1 MWPMKIALVSPYDYP
16 YPGGVTKHISAL
28 YDCFHRLGHEVKI
41 IAACSDDGDNVPDH
55 VIKVSGFIAL
65 VPFSGS
71 VARISLAPIIYR
83 RVKRLLRQERFDVIH
98 VHEPMTP
105 ALPLVVLRHCKVV
118 PHSVIVGTFH
128 AYRESSVGY
137 NYGRPIFGHFIQRLD
152 GRIAVSEASRD
163 YIAQYF
169 PGDYVII
176 PNGIDVARFSDP
188 SLAPIERFND
198 GKPNILF
205 VGRLEKRKGFRHLL
219 AAFAHIKK
227 AVPAVRLIVAGAYEK
242 ADKEAFV
249 IYARRHRLRDVRF
262 VGFVSE
268 EDLPRYYRTC
278 DVFCAPSIGFESFGL
293 VLLEAMAAGRPIVAS
308 DIAGYRAVVRN
319 GEEGLLVP
327 PGDEGALAIAL
338 ISLLRDSAL
347 RQRMGERGQAR
358 ASAYSWDKVA
368 QRILRFYGELLGR
381 KDGGA

>member
-1 MWPMKIALVSPYDYP
+1 MKIALVSPYDYP
-16 YPGGVTKHISAL
+16 YPGGVTKHISTL
-28 YDCFHRLGHEVKI
+28 YDCFRRLGHEVKI
-41 IAACSDDGDNVPDH
+41 ITACSDVGENLPDH
-55 VIKVSGFIAL
+55 VIKVSGFITP

-71 VARISLAPIIYR
+71 VARISLAPIIYQ
-83 RVKRLLRQERFDVIH
+83 RVKRLLRQEQFDVIH

-105 ALPLVVLRHCKVV
+105 ALPLVVLRHCKVI
-118 PHSVIVGTFH
+118 PHAVIVGTFH
-128 AYRESSVGY
+128 AYRETSAGY
-137 NYGRPIFGHFIQRLD
+137 NYGRPIFGRFIQRLD
-152 GRIAVSEASRD
+152 GRIAVSKASRD

-188 SLAPIERFND
+188 SLAPIQRFND

-227 AVPAVRLIVAGAYEK
+227 AVPEARLIVAGAYEK

-249 IYARRHRLRDVRF
+249 LYARSHRLRDVRF
-262 VGFVSE
+262 VGLVSE

-308 DIAGYRAVVRN
+308 DIVGYRAVVRN

-327 PGDEGALAIAL
+327 PGDEEALATAL
-338 ISLLRDSAL
+338 VSLLRDPGL
-347 RQRMGERGQAR
+347 RQRVGERGQAR
-358 ASAYSWDKVA
+358 ASAYSRDGIA
-368 QRILRFYGELLGR
+368 QRILDFYGELLER
-381 KDGGA
+381 KSRGA

>member
-1 MWPMKIALVSPYDYP
+1 MKIALVSPYDYP

-28 YDCFHRLGHEVKI
+28 YDCFRCLGHEVKI
-41 IAACSDDGDNVPDH
+41 IAACSDDRDHVPDH

-83 RVKRLLRQERFDVIH
+83 RVKRLLRQEQFDVIH

-105 ALPLVVLRHCKVV
+105 ALSLVVLRHCKVV
-118 PHSVIVGTFH
+118 PRAVIVGTFH
-128 AYRESSVGY
+128 AYREWSAGY
-137 NYGRPIFGHFIQRLD
+137 NYGRPIFRRFIQRLD

-163 YIAQYF
+163 FIAQYF

-176 PNGIDVARFSDP
+176 PNGIDVACFSDP
-188 SLAPIERFND
+188 SLAPVERFND
-198 GKPNILF
+198 GRPNILF

-219 AAFAHIKK
+219 AAFAHVKK
-227 AVPAVRLIVAGAYEK
+227 AVPEARLIVAGAYEK

-249 IYARRHRLRDVRF
+249 LYARRHRLRDVRF

-293 VLLEAMAAGRPIVAS
+293 VLLEAMAAGRSIVAS
-308 DIAGYRAVVRN
+308 DIVGYRTVVRN

-327 PGDEGALAIAL
+327 PGDEEALATAL
-338 ISLLRDSAL
+338 ISLLRDPVL
-347 RQRMGERGQAR
+347 RQRMGEKGQAR
-358 ASAYSWDKVA
+358 ASAYSWDRVA
-368 QRILRFYGELLGR
+368 QWILDFYGELLERKGR
-381 KDGGA
+381 GA

>member
-1 MWPMKIALVSPYDYP
+1 MKIALVSPYDYP

-28 YDCFHRLGHEVKI
+28 YDCFLQLGHEVKI
-41 IAACSDDGDNVPDH
+41 IAACSNEGDDVPDH
-55 VIKVSGFIAL
+55 VIKVSGSIAP

-71 VARISLAPIIYR
+71 VARISLAPGIYR
-83 RVKRLLRQERFDVIH
+83 RVKRLLRREQFDVIH

-105 ALPLVVLRHCKVV
+105 ALPLVVLCHCKVV
-118 PHSVIVGTFH
+118 PRAVIVGTFH
-128 AYRESSVGY
+128 AYRESSAGY
-137 NYGRPIFGHFIQRLD
+137 NYGRPIFGRFIQRLD

-163 YIAQYF
+163 CVAQYF
-169 PGDYVII
+169 PGDYVVI

-188 SLAPIERFND
+188 SSAPIERFND
-198 GKPNILF
+198 GKLNILF

-219 AAFAHIKK
+219 AAFAHVKK
-227 AVPAVRLIVAGAYEK
+227 VMPGARLIVAGAYEK
-242 ADKEAFV
+242 ADMEAFV
-249 IYARRHRLRDVRF
+249 LYARRHKLRDVMF

-278 DVFCAPSIGFESFGL
+278 DVFCAPSTGFESFGL

-308 DIAGYRAVVRN
+308 DIVGYRTVVRS

-327 PGDEGALAIAL
+327 PGDEGALAMAL
-338 ISLLRDSAL
+338 MSLLRDPVL

-358 ASAYSWDKVA
+358 ACAFSRDRVA
-368 QRILRFYGELLGR
+368 QRTLDFYGELLGKKGR
-381 KDGGA
+381 DIALC

>member
-1 MWPMKIALVSPYDYP
+1 MKIALVSPYDYP

-28 YDCFHRLGHEVKI
+28 YDCFRHLGHEVRI
-41 IAACSDDGDNVPDH
+41 IAACSNEGGDVPDH
-55 VIKVSGFIAL
+55 VIKVSGFIAP

-71 VARISLAPIIYR
+71 VARISLAPSIYR
-83 RVKRLLRQERFDVIH
+83 RVKRLLRQEQFDVIH

-118 PHSVIVGTFH
+118 PRAVIVGTFH
-128 AYRESSVGY
+128 AYRESSAGY
-137 NYGRPIFGHFIQRLD
+137 NYGRAILQRFFKRLD

-176 PNGIDVARFSDP
+176 PNGIDVTRFSDP
-188 SLAPIERFND
+188 SLAPIERFGD
-198 GKPNILF
+198 GKLNILF

-219 AAFAHIKK
+219 AAFAQVKK
-227 AVPAVRLIVAGAYEK
+227 AVPDVRLIVAGAYEK
-242 ADKEAFV
+242 ADREPFV
-249 IYARRHRLRDVRF
+249 LYARRHRLRDVRF
-262 VGFVSE
+262 IGFVPE

-308 DIAGYRAVVRN
+308 DITGYRNVMRH

-327 PGDEGALAIAL
+327 PGNERALATAL
-338 ISLLRDSAL
+338 VSLLRDPAL
-347 RQRMGERGQAR
+347 RQRMGEKGQAR
-358 ASAYSWDKVA
+358 ASAYSWDRVA
-368 QRILRFYGELLGR
+368 RRILDFYSELLEKKGR
-381 KDGGA
+381 DIALC